1 MKRRFAALFCAVLF
15 CGAAGGCAE
24 IGASSELPSSG
35 AEALS
40 EPPLTEEDWDEPLP
54 DFLDEEQQALYLRA
68 KAIFP
73 VFSGDTTNI
82 DSMFG
87 GEAGGESFEQVS
99 VRYCISTGR
108 YRQWADF
115 MEMMRSIFTEEY
127 IAELTGA
134 ETDSPAFFEK
144 DGLLCYLEGARGSR
158 FGYQEPDEFQLTE
171 ETDPSTSSAI
181 TCPSAEGKS
190 TRNPTRSAWSGQKRA
205 GGLRNLPARSSI
217 VLREGT

>member
-24 IGASSELPSSG
+24 IGGTASLSSE

-54 DFLDEEQQALYLRA
+54 NFLDEEQQALYLRA

-73 VFSGDTTNI
+73 VFSGETTLI
-82 DSMFG
+82 DSLFG
-87 GEAGGESFEQVS
+87 GEGTGQAFQLAG
-99 VRYCISTGR
+99 RWYHISTGR

-134 ETDSPAFFEK
+134 ETDSPVFFEK
-144 DGLLCYLEGARGSR
+144 AGLLCYLEGARGSR
-158 FGYQEPDEFQLTE
+158 FGYQEPDEFRLTE
-171 ETDPSTSSAI
+171 QTEEEISLDLIGHYLPVGGGEIYTESYPIRMVRTEAGWRI
-181 TCPSAEGKS
+181 AEF
-190 TRNPTRSAWSGQKRA
+190 ARA
-205 GGLRNLPARSSI
+205 Q
-217 VLREGT
+217 

>member
-24 IGASSELPSSG
+24 IGASSE
-35 AEALS
+35 
-40 EPPLTEEDWDEPLP
+40 PPLTEEDWNEPLP

-87 GEAGGESFEQVS
+87 GEAGGESFEQDG

-158 FGYQEPDEFQLTE
+158 FGYQESDEFQLTE
-171 ETDPSTSSAI
+171 ETEEEVSFDLIGHYLPVGGGEIYTESYPIRMVRTEAGWRI
-181 TCPSAEGKS
+181 AEF
-190 TRNPTRSAWSGQKRA
+190 ARA
-205 GGLRNLPARSSI
+205 Q
-217 VLREGT
+217 

>member
-24 IGASSELPSSG
+24 IGGTASLSSE

-54 DFLDEEQQALYLRA
+54 NFLDEEQQALYLRA

-73 VFSGDTTNI
+73 VFSGETTLI
-82 DSMFG
+82 DSLFG
-87 GEAGGESFEQVS
+87 GEGTGQAFQLAG
-99 VRYCISTGR
+99 RWYHISTGR

-171 ETDPSTSSAI
+171 ETEEEVSFDLIGHYLPVGGGEIYTESYPIRMVRTEAGWRI
-181 TCPSAEGKS
+181 AEF
-190 TRNPTRSAWSGQKRA
+190 ARA
-205 GGLRNLPARSSI
+205 Q
-217 VLREGT
+217 

>member
-24 IGASSELPSSG
+24 IGGTASLSSE

-73 VFSGDTTNI
+73 VFSGETTLI
-82 DSMFG
+82 DSLFG
-87 GEAGGESFEQVS
+87 GEGTGQAFQLAG
-99 VRYCISTGR
+99 RWYHISTGR

-134 ETDSPAFFEK
+134 DMETPIFFEK
-144 DGLLCYLEGARGSR
+144 EGMLCYCEGSRGSR

-171 ETDPSTSSAI
+171 ETEEEISFDLIGHYLPVGGGEIYTESYPIRMVRTEAGWRV
-181 TCPSAEGKS
+181 AEF
-190 TRNPTRSAWSGQKRA
+190 ARA
-205 GGLRNLPARSSI
+205 L
-217 VLREGT
+217 

>member
-24 IGASSELPSSG
+24 IGAS
-35 AEALS
+35 S

-87 GEAGGESFEQVS
+87 GEAGGESFEQDG

-158 FGYQEPDEFQLTE
+158 FGYQESDEFQLTE
-171 ETDPSTSSAI
+171 ETEEEVSFDLIGHYLPVGGGEIYTESYPIRMVRTEAGWRI
-181 TCPSAEGKS
+181 AEF
-190 TRNPTRSAWSGQKRA
+190 ARA
-205 GGLRNLPARSSI
+205 Q
-217 VLREGT
+217 

>member
-24 IGASSELPSSG
+24 IGAS
-35 AEALS
+35 S

-87 GEAGGESFEQVS
+87 GEAGGESFEQDG

-171 ETDPSTSSAI
+171 ETEEEVSFDLIGHYLPVGGGEIYTESYPIRMVRTEAGWRI
-181 TCPSAEGKS
+181 AEF
-190 TRNPTRSAWSGQKRA
+190 ARA
-205 GGLRNLPARSSI
+205 Q
-217 VLREGT
+217 

>member
-24 IGASSELPSSG
+24 IGGTASLSSE

-54 DFLDEEQQALYLRA
+54 NFLDEEQQALYLRA

-73 VFSGDTTNI
+73 VFSGETTLI
-82 DSMFG
+82 DSLFG
-87 GEAGGESFEQVS
+87 GEGTGQAFQLAG
-99 VRYCISTGR
+99 RWYHISTGR

-134 ETDSPAFFEK
+134 ETDSPVFFEK

-158 FGYQEPDEFQLTE
+158 FGYQEPDEFRLTE
-171 ETDPSTSSAI
+171 QTEEEISLDLIGHYLPVGGGEIYTESYPIRMVRTEAGWRI
-181 TCPSAEGKS
+181 AEF
-190 TRNPTRSAWSGQKRA
+190 ARA
-205 GGLRNLPARSSI
+205 Q
-217 VLREGT
+217 

>member
-24 IGASSELPSSG
+24 IGGTASLSSE

-73 VFSGDTTNI
+73 VFSGETTLI
-82 DSMFG
+82 DSLFG
-87 GEAGGESFEQVS
+87 GEGTGQAFQLAG
-99 VRYCISTGR
+99 RWYHISTGR

-134 ETDSPAFFEK
+134 ETDSPVFFEK

-171 ETDPSTSSAI
+171 ETEEEISFDLIGHYLPVGGGEIYTESYPIRMVRTEAGWRV
-181 TCPSAEGKS
+181 AEF
-190 TRNPTRSAWSGQKRA
+190 ARA
-205 GGLRNLPARSSI
+205 Q
-217 VLREGT
+217 

>member
-24 IGASSELPSSG
+24 IGASSE
-35 AEALS
+35 
-40 EPPLTEEDWDEPLP
+40 PPLTEEDWDEPLP
-54 DFLDEEQQALYLRA
+54 DFLDEEQQVLYLRA

-87 GEAGGESFEQVS
+87 GEAGGESFEQDG

-171 ETDPSTSSAI
+171 ETEEEVSFDLIGHYLPVGGGEIYTESYPIRMVRTEAGWRI
-181 TCPSAEGKS
+181 AEF
-190 TRNPTRSAWSGQKRA
+190 ARA
-205 GGLRNLPARSSI
+205 Q
-217 VLREGT
+217 

>member
-24 IGASSELPSSG
+24 IGASSE
-35 AEALS
+35 
-40 EPPLTEEDWDEPLP
+40 PPLTEEDWNEPLP

-87 GEAGGESFEQVS
+87 GEAGGESFEQDG

-158 FGYQEPDEFQLTE
+158 FGYQESDEFQLTE
-171 ETDPSTSSAI
+171 ETEEEVSFDLIGHYLPVGGGEIYTESYPIRMVRTEAGWRI
-181 TCPSAEGKS
+181 AEF
-190 TRNPTRSAWSGQKRA
+190 ALA
-205 GGLRNLPARSSI
+205 L
-217 VLREGT
+217 

>member
-24 IGASSELPSSG
+24 IGASSE
-35 AEALS
+35 
-40 EPPLTEEDWDEPLP
+40 PPLTEEDWNEPLP

-87 GEAGGESFEQVS
+87 GEAGGESFEQDG

-171 ETDPSTSSAI
+171 ETEEEVSFDLIGHYLPVGGGEIYTESYPIRMVRTEAGWRI
-181 TCPSAEGKS
+181 AEF
-190 TRNPTRSAWSGQKRA
+190 ALA
-205 GGLRNLPARSSI
+205 L
-217 VLREGT
+217 

>member
-1 MKRRFAALFCAVLF
+1 MKRRFAALFCAVLL

-24 IGASSELPSSG
+24 IGGTASLSSE

-54 DFLDEEQQALYLRA
+54 NFLDEEQQALYLRA

-73 VFSGDTTNI
+73 VFSGETTLI
-82 DSMFG
+82 DSLFG
-87 GEAGGESFEQVS
+87 GEGTGQAFQLAG
-99 VRYCISTGR
+99 RWYHISTGR

-158 FGYQEPDEFQLTE
+158 FGYQEPDEFRLTE
-171 ETDPSTSSAI
+171 ETEEEVSFDLIGHYLPVGGGEIYTESYPIRMVRTEAGWRI
-181 TCPSAEGKS
+181 AEF
-190 TRNPTRSAWSGQKRA
+190 ARA
-205 GGLRNLPARSSI
+205 Q
-217 VLREGT
+217 

>member
-24 IGASSELPSSG
+24 IGGTASLSSE

-54 DFLDEEQQALYLRA
+54 DFLDKEQQALYLRA

-87 GEAGGESFEQVS
+87 GEVGGESFEQDG

-134 ETDSPAFFEK
+134 DMETPIFFEK
-144 DGLLCYLEGARGSR
+144 EGMLCYCEGSR
-158 FGYQEPDEFQLTE
+158 FGYQEPDEFRLTE
-171 ETDPSTSSAI
+171 ETEEEISFDLIGHYLPVGGGEIYTESYPIRMVRTEAGWRI
-181 TCPSAEGKS
+181 AEF
-190 TRNPTRSAWSGQKRA
+190 ARA
-205 GGLRNLPARSSI
+205 Q
-217 VLREGT
+217 

>member
-24 IGASSELPSSG
+24 IGAS
-35 AEALS
+35 S

-82 DSMFG
+82 DSLFG
-87 GEAGGESFEQVS
+87 GEAGGESFEQDG

-158 FGYQEPDEFQLTE
+158 FGYQESDEFQLTE
-171 ETDPSTSSAI
+171 ETEEEVSFDLIGHYLPVGGGEIYTESYPIRMVRTEAGWRI
-181 TCPSAEGKS
+181 AEF
-190 TRNPTRSAWSGQKRA
+190 ALA
-205 GGLRNLPARSSI
+205 L
-217 VLREGT
+217 